1 MDWQEPVTKLL
12 YMDDSYLREFTAT
25 VTRVTDNGIVLDQT
39 AFYPKGGGLPGDS
52 GSMTKGSE
60 SHIVDDTIKEGD
72 EVMHHLATV
81 GIEVGDGVRGTLNW
95 GRRYAMMRMHTGMH
109 ALASIF
115 NKKVGALITG
125 NQVNEDRSR
134 LDVNI
139 DKFDRELIEGAIAET
154 NRELVKNVN
163 VKVYYLPR
171 EEALGMPGM
180 VKLAEAAP
188 PDVERL
194 RIVEIEGLDVQADGG
209 PHVANTGE
217 VGVLVLGKVENKGK
231 SNRRI
236 YFTLGTLKPPT

>member
-1 MDWQEPVTKLL
+1 MTKLL
-12 YMDDSYLREFTAT
+12 YMDDSYMREFNAT

-39 AFYPKGGGLPGDS
+39 AFYPKGGGLPGDN
-52 GSMTKGSE
+52 GSMIKGPE
-60 SHIVDDTIKEGD
+60 VYAVDDVIKVGD
-72 EVMHHLATV
+72 EVAHRVAKV
-81 GIEVGDGVRGTLNW
+81 GLEVGDGVRGTLDW

-109 ALASIF
+109 ALASMF
-115 NKKVGALITG
+115 NKRSGALITG
-125 NQVNEDRSR
+125 NQVNADRSR

-139 DKFDRELIEGAIAET
+139 DKFDREIIEGAIAET
-154 NRELVKNVN
+154 NRELAKNVN

-171 EEALGMPGM
+171 EEALEMPGM

-209 PHVANTGE
+209 PHVANTREIGE
-217 VGVLVLGKVENKGK
+217 LVLSKVENKGK

-236 YFTLGTLKPPT
+236 YFTLGPVKALTQ